1 MKDYTDNENPVSID
15 TLIEEKKR
23 LLNELASLE
32 SAYKIIASRKNE
44 LEKMLESIGEGVIA
58 VDLNMRV
65 IFCNITAAVIC
76 GRDKDVC
83 AGRPLAELFSLIN
96 TASRQAAANPVEK
109 TFQTA
114 QTVGLEHNSAIIT
127 PAGEEKY
134 LSATSAPIFNDAG
147 ELNGAILVFR
157 DISDR
162 KKMEEEL
169 LKVSKLESLGVLA
182 GGIAHNFNNLLTGIT
197 GNISYA
203 KFIIPEDSPAQ
214 EALSTAEQIVF
225 KAKDLTSQFR
235 TFSGGGAP
243 VKKTVYVSDTIK
255 PTVDFVLRGSKV
267 KASYEIND
275 ELWPA
280 EIDEGQIKQLIT
292 NLVINAVQAMPDGGN
307 LSIAASNELI
317 DASSSLNIPAGK
329 YLKISFKDDGG
340 GIAPENISRI
350 FDPYFSTRQSGS
362 GLGLT
367 ASYSIARK
375 HGGIITAESSLQRG
389 AAFNVL
395 LPVSLK
401 NEAARGAGDTHKSL
415 KIHHA
420 HKILVMDD
428 ESIVREVTANLLK
441 HLGYRVHT
449 VKNGSEALAAYTEA
463 SAAGAPFD
471 ALILDLIVPGDLGG
485 AEVVKKLKDGG
496 AAPRAVA
503 ASGFSNEMV
512 MSKYEK
518 YGFCAVIS
526 KPYKI
531 KELDEL
537 LQKIIKEN

>member
-1 MKDYTDNENPVSID
+1 MDDYTYNENPGSINA
-15 TLIEEKKR
+15 LIEEKKR
-23 LLNELASLE
+23 LSDELTSLKAE
-32 SAYKIIASRKNE
+32 YKVIASRKNE

-65 IFCNITAAVIC
+65 IFCNKTAVVIC
-76 GRDKDVC
+76 GCDSHG
-83 AGRPLAELFSLIN
+83 ATGRPLAENFNLIN
-96 TASRQAAANPVEK
+96 ATSREAAANPIEK
-109 TFQTA
+109 TFQTS
-114 QTVGLEHNSAIIT
+114 QIVGLEHNSVIIT

-134 LSATSAPIFNDAG
+134 LSATSAPIFDDSG
-147 ELNGAILVFR
+147 KLNGAILVFR

-182 GGIAHNFNNLLTGIT
+182 GGIAHDFNNLLTGIT

-203 KFIIPEDSPAQ
+203 KFIISEDSPAQ
-214 EALSTAEQIVF
+214 EALNTAEEIVF

-255 PTVDFVLRGSKV
+255 PAVDFVLRGSKV

-292 NLVINAVQAMPDGGN
+292 NLVINAMQAMPGGGN
-307 LSIAASNELI
+307 LLIGANNELI
-317 DASSSLNIPAGK
+317 DAQNSLNIPAGK
-329 YLKISFKDDGG
+329 YLKISFKDEGD
-340 GIAPENISRI
+340 GIAPENISKI

-375 HGGIITAESSLQRG
+375 HGGIITAESLRRQG
-389 AAFNVL
+389 ATFNVL

-401 NEAARGAGDTHKSL
+401 NETAREPQKFI
-415 KIHHA
+415 KNHHG

-441 HLGYRVHT
+441 HLGYQVHT
-449 VKNGSEALAAYTEA
+449 VKNGSEALSSYKE
-463 SAAGAPFD
+463 AAGAGRPFD

-496 AAPRAVA
+496 AAPRAIA

-512 MSKYEK
+512 MSKFEK
-518 YGFCAVIS
+518 YGFCAMIS

>member
-1 MKDYTDNENPVSID
+1 MEYNIGNENPVSID
-15 TLIEEKKR
+15 ALIEEKKR
-23 LLNELASLE
+23 LLNELASLKAE
-32 SAYKIIASRKNE
+32 YNIISSRKNE

-65 IFCNITAAVIC
+65 IFCNKTAAVIC
-76 GRDKDVC
+76 GCDKDTA
-83 AGRPLAELFSLIN
+83 AGRPLAENFNLIN
-96 TASRQAAANPVEK
+96 AANRETAANPIEK
-109 TFQTA
+109 TFHTGQA
-114 QTVGLEHNSAIIT
+114 VGLEHNSVIIT

-134 LSATSAPIFNDAG
+134 LSATSAPIFNNAG

-203 KFIIPEDSPAQ
+203 KFIIAEDSPAQ
-214 EALSTAEQIVF
+214 EALNTAEEIVF

-255 PTVDFVLRGSKV
+255 PAVDFVLRGSKV

-292 NLVINAVQAMPDGGN
+292 NLVINAVQAMPGGGN
-307 LSIAASNELI
+307 LSISASNELI

-329 YLKISFKDDGG
+329 YLKISFKDEGD
-340 GIAPENISRI
+340 GIAPENISKI

-375 HGGIITAESSLQRG
+375 HGGIITAESARRQG
-389 AAFNVL
+389 ATFNVL

-401 NEAARGAGDTHKSL
+401 NETACGAAEAHKFIKS
-415 KIHHA
+415 HHG

-428 ESIVREVTANLLK
+428 EIIVREVTANLLK
-441 HLGYRVHT
+441 HLGYEVHT
-449 VKNGSEALAAYTEA
+449 VKNGSEAIGAYIK
-463 SAAGAPFD
+463 AAGANRPFD

-485 AEVVKKLKDGG
+485 AEVVKKLRDGG
-496 AAPRAVA
+496 TAPRAVA

-512 MSKYEK
+512 MSKFEK
-518 YGFCAVIS
+518 YGFCAMIS

>member
-1 MKDYTDNENPVSID
+1 MKDIINGESAVSID
-15 TLIEEKKR
+15 ELIGEKKR
-23 LLNELASLE
+23 LLDELTLLKAE
-32 SAYKIIASRKNE
+32 YKIIASRKNE

-58 VDLNMRV
+58 VDADMRV
-65 IFCNITAAVIC
+65 IFFNKMAALIC
-76 GRDKDVC
+76 GFSGGDA
-83 AGRPLAELFSLIN
+83 AGKPLCEKFNLIN
-96 TASRQAAANPVEK
+96 AASREAAANPVEK
-109 TFQTA
+109 TFQTGQA
-114 QTVGLEHNSAIIT
+114 VGLEHNSVIIT

-134 LSATSAPIFNDAG
+134 LSATSAPIFDDSG
-147 ELNGAILVFR
+147 KLNGAILVFR

-203 KFIIPEDSPAQ
+203 KFIIAEDSPAQ
-214 EALSTAEQIVF
+214 EALNTAEEIVF

-255 PTVDFVLRGSKV
+255 PAVDFVVRGSKV
-267 KASYEIND
+267 KVSYEIND

-292 NLVINAVQAMPDGGN
+292 NLVINAMQAMSGGGN
-307 LSIAASNELI
+307 LTIGASNELI
-317 DASSSLNIPAGK
+317 DSASSLNIPAGK
-329 YLKISFKDDGG
+329 YLKISFKDEGD

-375 HGGIITAESSLQRG
+375 HGGIITAESIQHRG
-389 AAFNVL
+389 STFNVL

-401 NEAARGAGDTHKSL
+401 TENARGAAEAQKLTRS
-415 KIHHA
+415 HHG

-441 HLGYRVHT
+441 HLGYQVHT
-449 VKNGSEALAAYTEA
+449 VKNGSEALSSYME
-463 SAAGAPFD
+463 AAGAGRPFD
-471 ALILDLIVPGDLGG
+471 AMILDLIVPGDLGG

-496 AAPRAVA
+496 ESPRAIA

-518 YGFCAVIS
+518 YGFCAMIS

-537 LQKIIKEN
+537 LQKIIKKN